1 MGTLYI
7 DTGGSAT
14 NSGSSDQNAA
24 DLSGSAATVAA
35 SVVTLDGSPDLT
47 NVDATPTW
55 RSPIVATTST
65 RGSHGTRIRK
75 YFHSADEIREGR

>member
-47 NVDATPTW
+47 NVDATPG
-55 RSPIVATTST
+55 SATLAPD
-65 RGSHGTRIRK
+65 
-75 YFHSADEIREGR
+75 ADKAFDPQFDLQEAA